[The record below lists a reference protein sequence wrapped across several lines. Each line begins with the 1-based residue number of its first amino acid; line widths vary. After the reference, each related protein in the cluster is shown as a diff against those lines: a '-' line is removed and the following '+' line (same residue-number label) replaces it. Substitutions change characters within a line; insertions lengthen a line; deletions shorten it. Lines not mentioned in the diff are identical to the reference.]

1 LNLARRD
8 VNLRVVSNDQQIPKI
23 LVSKR
28 EAALALSLSVRT
40 IENLI
45 ARKELAARHVGR
57 RTLVIFASLQAFAR
71 RDHSSPSPPKR
82 NREVPVSD
90 SVDSSE
96 SIPEVREERLA

>member
-1 LNLARRD
+1 MFANKEIDKL
-8 VNLRVVSNDQQIPKI
+8 

-28 EAALALSLSVRT
+28 EAARALSLSIRT
-40 IENLI
+40 IEYLI
-45 ARKELAARHVGR
+45 SRKELTARRVGR
-57 RTLVIFASLQAFAR
+57 RTLVVFTSLQTFAR

-96 SIPEVREERLA
+96 SIPEMQEERLA

>member
-1 LNLARRD
+1 MTNQ
-8 VNLRVVSNDQQIPKI
+8 QQIPKI
-23 LVSKR
+23 LISKR
-28 EAALALSLSVRT
+28 DATLALALSVRT

-82 NREVPVSD
+82 NREVPVPD
-90 SVDSSE
+90 SVDSPE
-96 SIPEVREERLA
+96 SVPAMQEERLA